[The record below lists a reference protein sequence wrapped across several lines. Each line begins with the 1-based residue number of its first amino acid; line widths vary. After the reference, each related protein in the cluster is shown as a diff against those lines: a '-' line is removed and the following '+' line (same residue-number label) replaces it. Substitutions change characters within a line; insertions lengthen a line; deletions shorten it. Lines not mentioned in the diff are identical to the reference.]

1 MKAFKDFKQSEHIYV
16 KSLNPDIDAVMFKKE
31 VEEDKIILTIKTF
44 EYAGAKVGIT
54 KRYEKLTI
62 NKADEYITDEYGF
75 YLIGEYT
82 LKAL

>member
-1 MKAFKDFKQSEHIYV
+1 MKAFNEFSQSEHIYV

-31 VEEDKIILTIKTF
+31 IEDDKIILTIKAF
-44 EYAGAKVGIT
+44 EYASARVGIA

-62 NKADEYITDEYGF
+62 NKADKYITDGHGF
-75 YLIGEYT
+75 YMIGEYT